1 MSSLMKSQ
9 NRTSKFEKEI
19 QELKRLWIDSERQ
32 ETNMTTRR
40 RRKMKRMLRRVWGVI
55 LVVLI
60 PINILSLFFMACCL
74 DSDTIIPALIAL
86 LNVSYL
92 LCIMIANDPY
102 RVEQE
107 KRYRREKHNEVRDK
121 ENIA

>member
-1 MSSLMKSQ
+1 M
-9 NRTSKFEKEI
+9 I
-19 QELKRLWIDSERQ
+19 GIERQ
-32 ETNMTTRR
+32 RTVMTTKKGK
-40 RRKMKRMLRRVWGVI
+40 RKMKRILRRVWGVI